1 MQLTDKV
8 IAITGAGQG
17 LGRAMAVYLANR
29 GADIAIIDLN
39 PEQMAETLAQ
49 VEETGRKGA
58 IFSCNVADE
67 QQVEETFSAIPRQLG
82 SLDGLIN
89 NAGILRDGLMVKTK
103 GDEISTLSMPQWQ
116 AVMDVNLTGVFLCA
130 REASIQ
136 MIKQAQAKSSTLEKS
151 MDCAGCII
159 NISSISKAG
168 NMGQS
173 NYSAA
178 KAGVAA
184 LTVTWAK
191 ELARQNIRVAAIAP
205 GFIETEMTKSMK
217 PEALAKMAA
226 GIPLKRMGK
235 PDEIAHSAAFIFE
248 NDYYT
253 GRIIECDGG
262 LRL

>member
-1 MQLTDKV
+1 MQLTNKV

-17 LGRAMAVYLANR
+17 LGRAMAVYLAER

-39 PEQMAETLAQ
+39 PEQMAETQKQ
-49 VEETGRKGA
+49 VEATGRQA
-58 IFSCNVADE
+58 ATFPCNVADE
-67 QQVEETFSAIPRQLG
+67 QQVEETFAAIPAQMG
-82 SLDGLIN
+82 SLAGLIN
-89 NAGILRDGLMVKTK
+89 NAGILRDGLMVKAK
-103 GDEISTLSMPQWQ
+103 GDDISKLSMPQWQ
-116 AVMDVNLTGVFLCA
+116 AVIDVNLSGVFLCA

-136 MIKQAQAKSSTLEKS
+136 MIKQAQTKGESNE
-151 MDCAGCII
+151 CAGCII

-184 LTVTWAK
+184 MTVTWAK

-205 GFIETEMTKSMK
+205 GFIETEMTKGMK
-217 PEALAKMAA
+217 PEALAKMTA

-235 PDEIAHSAAFIFE
+235 PEEIAHSAAFIFE

>member
-39 PEQMAETLAQ
+39 PEQMAETKAQ
-49 VEETGRKGA
+49 VEATGRKA
-58 IFSCNVADE
+58 AAFTCNVADE
-67 QQVEETFSAIPRQLG
+67 QQVEETFSAIPLQLG
-82 SLDGLIN
+82 RLDGLIN
-89 NAGILRDGLMVKTK
+89 NAGILRDGLMVKAK
-103 GDEISTLSMPQWQ
+103 GDEISKLSMPQWQ
-116 AVMDVNLTGVFLCA
+116 AVIDVNLSGVFLCA

-136 MIKQAQAKSSTLEKS
+136 MIKQAQANDNAE
-151 MDCAGCII
+151 DCAGCII
-159 NISSISKAG
+159 NISSISRAG

-184 LTVTWAK
+184 MTVTWAK

-205 GFIETEMTKSMK
+205 GFIETEMTKGMK

>member
-1 MQLTDKV
+1 MQLTHKV

-39 PEQMAETLAQ
+39 LEHMAETQKQ
-49 VEETGRKGA
+49 VEATGRKA
-58 IFSCNVADE
+58 AVFTCNVANE
-67 QQVEETFSAIPRQLG
+67 QQVEKTFTAIPAQLG
-82 SLDGLIN
+82 RLDGLIN
-89 NAGILRDGLMVKTK
+89 NAGILRDGLMVKAK
-103 GDEISTLSMPQWQ
+103 GDEISKLSMPQWQ
-116 AVMDVNLTGVFLCA
+116 AVMDVNLSGVFLCA

-136 MIKQAQAKSSTLEKS
+136 MIKQAQSSAEAS
-151 MDCAGCII
+151 DCTGCII
-159 NISSISKAG
+159 NISSISRAG

-184 LTVTWAK
+184 MTVTWAK
-191 ELARQNIRVAAIAP
+191 ELARHNIRVAAIAP
-205 GFIETEMTKSMK
+205 GFIETEMTQSMK
-217 PEALAKMAA
+217 PEALAKLAA
-226 GIPLKRMGK
+226 GIPLQRMGR

>member
-1 MQLTDKV
+1 MNLTDKV

-39 PEQMAETLAQ
+39 LEHMEETQKQ
-49 VEETGRKGA
+49 VEATGRKA
-58 IFSCNVADE
+58 VVFSCNVADE
-67 QQVEETFSAIPRQLG
+67 QQVEETFAAIPNQLG
-82 SLDGLIN
+82 RLDGLIN
-89 NAGILRDGLMVKTK
+89 NAGILRDGLMVKAK
-103 GDEISTLSMPQWQ
+103 GDEISKLSMPQWQ
-116 AVMDVNLTGVFLCA
+116 AVIDVNLTGVFLCA

-136 MIKQAQAKSSTLEKS
+136 MIKQAQTNNESA
-151 MDCAGCII
+151 DCAGCII
-159 NISSISKAG
+159 NISSISRAG

-184 LTVTWAK
+184 MTVTWAK

-205 GFIETEMTKSMK
+205 GFIETEMTQSMK
-217 PEALAKMAA
+217 PEALAKMTA

-235 PDEIAHSAAFIFE
+235 PDEIAHSAVFIFE

>member
-1 MQLTDKV
+1 MNITNKV

-29 GADIAIIDLN
+29 GANIAIIDLN
-39 PEQMAETLAQ
+39 PEQMEETLAQ
-49 VEETGRKGA
+49 VKATGRQGA
-58 IFSCNVADE
+58 IFPCNVADE
-67 QQVEETFSAIPRQLG
+67 RQVEETFSAIPQQMG

-89 NAGILRDGLMVKTK
+89 NAGILRDGLMVKAK
-103 GDEISTLSMPQWQ
+103 GDEISKLSMPQWQ
-116 AVMDVNLTGVFLCA
+116 AVIDVNLSGVFLCA

-136 MIKQAQAKSSTLEKS
+136 MIKQAQAKNETS
-151 MDCAGCII
+151 DCAGCII

-184 LTVTWAK
+184 MTVTWAK

-205 GFIETEMTKSMK
+205 GFIETEMTKGMK
-217 PEALAKMAA
+217 PEALAKMTA
-226 GIPLKRMGK
+226 GIPLQRMGK